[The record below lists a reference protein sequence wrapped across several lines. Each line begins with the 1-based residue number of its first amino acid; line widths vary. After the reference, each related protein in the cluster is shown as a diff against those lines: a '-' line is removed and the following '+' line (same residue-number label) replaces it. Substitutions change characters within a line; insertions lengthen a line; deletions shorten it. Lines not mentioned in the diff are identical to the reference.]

1 MNKILK
7 VFTNDMKKISTNV
20 IAVVIILG
28 LSILPS
34 LYAWFNISS
43 NWDPYGPSS
52 TGNIKVAVISDDAG
66 AEISGLEINIGA
78 TVVEA
83 LQANNTI
90 GWVFTDNS
98 DETIEGVTAGDYY
111 AALVI
116 PETFSEDMVSFLTG
130 DLEHPQIIYYEN
142 GKKNAIAPKITQKA
156 QKTVRQQV
164 NATFISTLAES
175 AMKAGNVISATD
187 SDGVSIADTMTEK
200 LTALSSDMDTYI
212 NILSSFKG
220 IMDSAQSIIST
231 TKIMLP
237 SLDTVL
243 DSSKTSLSSMQTMVN
258 SSTNTVN
265 TVSDMM
271 LSSLDMIDG
280 TLTMISNVVN
290 SDLSSAQTVSTIVLN
305 GIGAVNNMIP
315 YAKEI
320 FNSSVAGIEAKG
332 DEKINSQINA
342 IRGQFDLVKSDAD
355 HVGSSSAVAVSNSND
370 LIDKIQAELEH
381 CSNDI
386 AVLKDTYSSSVKPQ
400 LSSTVTNA
408 QAALNT
414 TVNAL
419 SSFNLNLGSTD
430 NVLTSYSDTL
440 ADGNTNL
447 DTTLELAQELSDYIK
462 TLTEN
467 MSELSD
473 NENYNKLIEVMD
485 SNPELLGEFASSPVS
500 LDTVRIYPIENY
512 GSAMAPFYTVLAL
525 WVGALILVA
534 IIHVKVHP
542 IPGVSGIC
550 PRHAYFGRYML
561 FFLVGQLQTLITV
574 LGDLH
579 FIGIQCEHPVMFWFA
594 GAMCSFVF
602 TLFIYSLT
610 VALGNIGEAL
620 AVVVMVVQVAGAGCT
635 FPIETLP
642 KVFHSLYNYLPFQ
655 FGMNAMKETIGGL
668 YENSYWTYIA
678 KLSVYLLVSL
688 FIGLVGAIPFRK
700 LNKIIDKNK
709 EKSGIMI

>member
-34 LYAWFNISS
+34 LYAWFNIFS

-52 TGNIKVAVISDDAG
+52 TGNIKVAVVSDDAG
-66 AEISGLEINIGA
+66 SEISGLEINIGA

-98 DETIEGVTAGDYY
+98 DETIEGVKAGDYY

-290 SDLSSAQTVSTIVLN
+290 SDLSSAQTVSTIILN

-370 LIDKIQAELEH
+370 LIDKIQAELKH

-655 FGMNAMKETIGGL
+655 FGMNAMKEAIAGL

>member
-34 LYAWFNISS
+34 LYAWFNIFS

-52 TGNIKVAVISDDAG
+52 TGNIKVAVVSDDAG

-98 DETIEGVTAGDYY
+98 DETIEGVKAGDYY

-332 DEKINSQINA
+332 DEKINSQINT

-579 FIGIQCEHPVMFWFA
+579 FIGIQCDHPVMFWFA

-655 FGMNAMKETIGGL
+655 FGMNAMKEAIAGL

>member
-34 LYAWFNISS
+34 LYAWFNIFS

-52 TGNIKVAVISDDAG
+52 TGNIKVAVVSDDAG

-98 DETIEGVTAGDYY
+98 DETIEGVKAGDYY

-200 LTALSSDMDTYI
+200 LTALSADMDTYI

-332 DEKINSQINA
+332 DEKINSQINT

-655 FGMNAMKETIGGL
+655 FGMNAMKEAIAGL

>member
-20 IAVVIILG
+20 IAVVIIIG

-34 LYAWFNISS
+34 LYAWFNIFS

-52 TGNIKVAVISDDAG
+52 TGNIKVAVVSDDAG

-98 DETIEGVTAGDYY
+98 DETIEGVKAGDYY

-116 PETFSEDMVSFLTG
+116 PETFSADMVSFLTG

-290 SDLSSAQTVSTIVLN
+290 SDLSSEQTVSTIVLN

-332 DEKINSQINA
+332 DEKINSQINT

-355 HVGSSSAVAVSNSND
+355 HVGSSSAVAVANSND

-430 NVLTSYSDTL
+430 NVLTNYSDTL

-655 FGMNAMKETIGGL
+655 FGMNAMKEAIAGL
-668 YENSYWTYIA
+668 YENDYWTYIA

>member
-34 LYAWFNISS
+34 LYAWFNIFS

-52 TGNIKVAVISDDAG
+52 TGNIKVAVVSDDAG

-98 DETIEGVTAGDYY
+98 DETIEGVKAGDYY

-237 SLDTVL
+237 SLNTVL

-290 SDLSSAQTVSTIVLN
+290 SDLSSAQTVSTIILN

-370 LIDKIQAELEH
+370 LIDKIQAELAH

>member
-34 LYAWFNISS
+34 LYAWFNIFS

-52 TGNIKVAVISDDAG
+52 TGNIKVAVVSDDAG

-98 DETIEGVTAGDYY
+98 DETIEGVKAGDYY

-237 SLDTVL
+237 SLNTVL

-370 LIDKIQAELEH
+370 LIDKIQAELAH

>member
-34 LYAWFNISS
+34 LYAWFNIFS

-52 TGNIKVAVISDDAG
+52 TGNIKVAVVSDDAG

-98 DETIEGVTAGDYY
+98 DETIEGVKAGDYY

-237 SLDTVL
+237 SLNTVL

-290 SDLSSAQTVSTIVLN
+290 SDLSSAQTVSTIILN

-355 HVGSSSAVAVSNSND
+355 HVGSSSAVAVYNSND

-419 SSFNLNLGSTD
+419 SNFNLNLGSTD

-655 FGMNAMKETIGGL
+655 FGMNAMKEAIAGL

>member
-34 LYAWFNISS
+34 LYAWFNIFS

-52 TGNIKVAVISDDAG
+52 TGNIKVAVVSDDAG
-66 AEISGLEINIGA
+66 SEISGLEINIGA

-98 DETIEGVTAGDYY
+98 DETIEGVKAGDYY

-370 LIDKIQAELEH
+370 LIDKIQAELAH

-655 FGMNAMKETIGGL
+655 FGMNAMKEAIAGL

>member
-34 LYAWFNISS
+34 LYAWFNIFS

-52 TGNIKVAVISDDAG
+52 TGNIKVAVVSDDAG

-98 DETIEGVTAGDYY
+98 DETIEGVKAGDYY

-280 TLTMISNVVN
+280 TLIMISNVVN

-332 DEKINSQINA
+332 DEKINSQINT

-355 HVGSSSAVAVSNSND
+355 HVGSSSAVAVANSND

-430 NVLTSYSDTL
+430 NVLTGYSDTL

-447 DTTLELAQELSDYIK
+447 DTTLELAKELSDYIK

-655 FGMNAMKETIGGL
+655 FGMNAMKEAIAGL

>member
-34 LYAWFNISS
+34 LYAWFNIFS

-52 TGNIKVAVISDDAG
+52 TGNIKVAVVSDDAG

-98 DETIEGVTAGDYY
+98 DETIEGVKAGDYY

-237 SLDTVL
+237 SLNTVL

-355 HVGSSSAVAVSNSND
+355 HVGSSSAVAVANSND

>member
-34 LYAWFNISS
+34 LYAWFNIFS

-52 TGNIKVAVISDDAG
+52 TGNIKVAVVSDDAG
-66 AEISGLEINIGA
+66 SEISGLEINIGA

-98 DETIEGVTAGDYY
+98 DETIEGVKAGDYY

-419 SSFNLNLGSTD
+419 SNFNLNLGSTD

>member
-34 LYAWFNISS
+34 LYAWFNIFS

-52 TGNIKVAVISDDAG
+52 TGNIKVAVVSDDAG

-98 DETIEGVTAGDYY
+98 DETIEGVKAGDYY

-200 LTALSSDMDTYI
+200 LTALSADMDTYI

-355 HVGSSSAVAVSNSND
+355 HVGSSSAVAVANSND

-381 CSNDI
+381 CTNDI

-447 DTTLELAQELSDYIK
+447 DTTLELAKELSDYIK

-655 FGMNAMKETIGGL
+655 FGMNAMKEAIAGL

>member
-34 LYAWFNISS
+34 LYAWFNIFS

-52 TGNIKVAVISDDAG
+52 TGNIKVAVVSDDAG

-98 DETIEGVTAGDYY
+98 DETIEGVKAGDYY

-290 SDLSSAQTVSTIVLN
+290 SDLSSAQTVSTIILN

>member
-34 LYAWFNISS
+34 LYAWFNIFS

-52 TGNIKVAVISDDAG
+52 TGNIKVAVVSDDAG
-66 AEISGLEINIGA
+66 SEISGLEINIGA

-98 DETIEGVTAGDYY
+98 DETIEGVKAGDYY

-237 SLDTVL
+237 SLNTVL

-290 SDLSSAQTVSTIVLN
+290 SDLSSAQTVSTIILN

-419 SSFNLNLGSTD
+419 SNFNLNLGSTD

>member
-34 LYAWFNISS
+34 LYAWFNIFS

-52 TGNIKVAVISDDAG
+52 TGNIKVAVVSDDAG
-66 AEISGLEINIGA
+66 SEISGLEINIGA

-98 DETIEGVTAGDYY
+98 DETIEGVKAGDYY

-243 DSSKTSLSSMQTMVN
+243 GSSKTSLSSMQTMVN

>member
-34 LYAWFNISS
+34 LYAWFNIFS

-52 TGNIKVAVISDDAG
+52 TGNIKVAVVSDDAG

-98 DETIEGVTAGDYY
+98 DETIEGVKAGDYY

-187 SDGVSIADTMTEK
+187 SDGVSIADTMTDK

-220 IMDSAQSIIST
+220 IMDSAQNIIST

-332 DEKINSQINA
+332 DEKINSQINT

-655 FGMNAMKETIGGL
+655 FGMNAMKEAIAGL

>member
-34 LYAWFNISS
+34 LYAWFNIFS

-52 TGNIKVAVISDDAG
+52 TGNIKVAVVSDDAG

-98 DETIEGVTAGDYY
+98 DETIEGVKAGDYY

-355 HVGSSSAVAVSNSND
+355 HVGSSSAVAVYNSND

>member
-34 LYAWFNISS
+34 LYAWFNIFS

>member
-34 LYAWFNISS
+34 LYAWFNIFS

-52 TGNIKVAVISDDAG
+52 TGNIKVAVVSDDAG

-98 DETIEGVTAGDYY
+98 DETIEGVKAGDYY

-237 SLDTVL
+237 SLNTVL

-290 SDLSSAQTVSTIVLN
+290 SDLSSAQTVSTIILN

>member
-34 LYAWFNISS
+34 LYAWFNIFS

-52 TGNIKVAVISDDAG
+52 TGNIKVAVVSDDAG

-98 DETIEGVTAGDYY
+98 DETIEGVKAGDYY

-237 SLDTVL
+237 SLNTVL

-370 LIDKIQAELEH
+370 LIDKIQAELAH

-688 FIGLVGAIPFRK
+688 FFGLVGAIPFRK

>member
-34 LYAWFNISS
+34 LYAWFNIFS

-52 TGNIKVAVISDDAG
+52 TGNIKVAVVSDDAG

-98 DETIEGVTAGDYY
+98 DETIEGVKAGDYY

-116 PETFSEDMVSFLTG
+116 PETFSEDMMSFLTG

-332 DEKINSQINA
+332 DEKINSQINT

-355 HVGSSSAVAVSNSND
+355 HVGSSSAVAVANSND

-594 GAMCSFVF
+594 AAMCSFVF

-655 FGMNAMKETIGGL
+655 FGMNAMKEAIAGL

>member
-1 MNKILK
+1 MNKIFK

-28 LSILPS
+28 LSILPA
-34 LYAWFNISS
+34 LYAWFNIFS

-52 TGNIKVAVISDDAG
+52 TGNIKVAVVSEDAG

-78 TVVEA
+78 TVVQA
-83 LQANNTI
+83 LESNNTI
-90 GWVFTDNS
+90 GWVFTEDAAS
-98 DETIEGVTAGDYY
+98 TIEGVKAGDYY

-116 PETFSEDMVSFLTG
+116 PSTFSADMVSFLSG

-187 SDGVSIADTMTEK
+187 SDGVSIADTMTDK
-200 LTALSSDMDTYI
+200 LTELAADMDNYI

-220 IMDSAQSIIST
+220 IMDSAQNIIAT
-231 TKIMLP
+231 TQLMLP
-237 SLDTVL
+237 SLNTVL
-243 DSSKTSLSSMQTMVN
+243 DSSKASLIGMQSMVN
-258 SSTNTVN
+258 NASSTVN

-271 LSSLDMIDG
+271 LSSLDMIDS

-290 SDLSSAQTVSTIVLN
+290 SDLSSAQTASKVVLN
-305 GIGAVNNMIP
+305 GINSVSTMIP

-320 FNSSVAGIEAKG
+320 FNSSVSGIESKG
-332 DEKINSQINA
+332 DEEINKQIET
-342 IRGQFDLVKSDAD
+342 IRNQFDTLKDDTDRVGQTSAIAVCNTDA
-355 HVGSSSAVAVSNSND
+355 
-370 LIDKIQAELEH
+370 LIEKIQTEIDR

-386 AVLKDTYSSSVKPQ
+386 ETLRNTYSNSVKPQ
-400 LSSTVTNA
+400 LSSTITSA
-408 QAALNT
+408 QSALNT

-419 SSFNLNLGSTD
+419 SGFNLNLAATD
-430 NVLTSYSDTL
+430 RVLTSYSDTL
-440 ADGNTNL
+440 SDGNTNL
-447 DTTLELAQELSDYIK
+447 DTTLQLATDLADYIN
-462 TLTEN
+462 TLTAN
-467 MSELSD
+467 MSELAD
-473 NENYNKLIEVMD
+473 NENYNKLIEIMD
-485 SNPELLGEFASSPVS
+485 TNPELLGEFASEPVS
-500 LDTVRIYPIENY
+500 LDTVRLYPIENY

-534 IIHVKVHP
+534 IVHVKVHP
-542 IPGVSGIC
+542 IPGTTGIC
-550 PRHAYFGRYML
+550 PRHAYFGRYIL
-561 FFLVGQLQTLITV
+561 FFLVGQLQTLITI

-610 VALGNIGEAL
+610 VALGVIGEAL
-620 AVVVMVVQVAGAGCT
+620 AVVIMVVQVAGAGCT

-642 KVFHSLYNYLPFQ
+642 EIFHRIYAYLPFQ
-655 FGMNAMKETIGGL
+655 FGMNAMKEAVAGL
-668 YENSYWTYIA
+668 YENDYWVYIA
-678 KLSVYLLVSL
+678 KLAVYLLVSL
-688 FIGLVGAIPFRK
+688 FIGLVGAIPFRR
-700 LNKIIDKNK
+700 LNRIIDKNK
-709 EKSGIMI
+709 EKSKLLI

>member
-1 MNKILK
+1 
-7 VFTNDMKKISTNV
+7 MKKISTNV

-34 LYAWFNISS
+34 LYAWFNIFS

-52 TGNIKVAVISDDAG
+52 TGNIKVAVVSDDAG

-98 DETIEGVTAGDYY
+98 DETIEGVKAGDYY

-237 SLDTVL
+237 SLNTVL

-290 SDLSSAQTVSTIVLN
+290 SDLSSAQTVSTIILN

-355 HVGSSSAVAVSNSND
+355 HVGSSSAVAVYNSND

-419 SSFNLNLGSTD
+419 SNFNLNLGSTD

>member
-34 LYAWFNISS
+34 LYAWFNIFS

-52 TGNIKVAVISDDAG
+52 TGNIKVAVVSDDKG
-66 AEISGLEINIGA
+66 AEISGLEINIGN

-83 LQANNTI
+83 LQSNNTI
-90 GWVFTDNS
+90 GWVFTDS
-98 DETIEGVTAGDYY
+98 SEDTIEGVKAGDYY

-116 PETFSEDMVSFLTG
+116 PETFSEDMVSFLGG

-156 QKTVRQQV
+156 QKAVRQQV

-175 AMKAGNVISATD
+175 AMKAGNVISSTD

-200 LTALSSDMDTYI
+200 LTALSEDMDTYI

-220 IMDSAQSIIST
+220 IMDSAQSIIAT

-237 SLDTVL
+237 SLNTVL

-258 SSTNTVN
+258 NSTNTIN

-290 SDLSSAQTVSTIVLN
+290 SDLASAQTISKVVVN
-305 GIGAVNNMIP
+305 GIGTVGNMVP
-315 YAKEI
+315 YAKDI
-320 FNSSVAGIEAKG
+320 FNSSVSGLESKG
-332 DEKINSQINA
+332 DEKVNAQINV
-342 IRGQFDLVKSDAD
+342 IRSQFDIIKTDTD
-355 HVGSSSAVAVSNSND
+355 RVGTAAAVAVYNSSD
-370 LIDKIQAELEH
+370 LIDSIQAELDN
-381 CSNDI
+381 CSKDI
-386 AVLKDTYSSSVKPQ
+386 DSLRSIYTNSVKPQ
-400 LSSTVTNA
+400 LSSTITNA

-419 SSFNLNLGSTD
+419 AGFNLNLSSTD
-430 NVLTSYSDTL
+430 NVLGDYSDTL

-447 DTTLELAQELSDYIK
+447 DATLELANELSDYIK

-473 NENYNKLIEVMD
+473 NENYSKLVDIMD
-485 SNPELLGEFASSPVS
+485 TNPEKLGEFASSPVS
-500 LDTVRIYPIENY
+500 LDTVRVYPIENY

-542 IPGVSGIC
+542 IPGVDGIC
-550 PRHAYFGRYML
+550 PRHAYFGRYIL

-620 AVVVMVVQVAGAGCT
+620 AVIVMVVQVAGAGCT

-655 FGMNAMKETIGGL
+655 FGMNAMKEAIAGL
-668 YENSYWTYIA
+668 YEDNYWKYIA
-678 KLSVYLLVSL
+678 KLAVYLLVSL

>member
-34 LYAWFNISS
+34 LYAWFNIFS

-52 TGNIKVAVISDDAG
+52 TGNIKVAVVSDDAG

-98 DETIEGVTAGDYY
+98 DETIEGVKAGDYY

-237 SLDTVL
+237 SLNTVL

>member
-34 LYAWFNISS
+34 LYAWFNIFS

-52 TGNIKVAVISDDAG
+52 TGNIKVAVVSDDAG

-98 DETIEGVTAGDYY
+98 DEIIEGVKAGDYY

-290 SDLSSAQTVSTIVLN
+290 SDLSSAQTVSTIILN

-430 NVLTSYSDTL
+430 NVLTNYSDTL

-512 GSAMAPFYTVLAL
+512 GSAMAPFYTVLAM

-655 FGMNAMKETIGGL
+655 FGMNAMKEAIGGL

>member
-34 LYAWFNISS
+34 LYAWFNIFS

-52 TGNIKVAVISDDAG
+52 TGNIKVAVVSDDAG

-98 DETIEGVTAGDYY
+98 DETIEGVKAGDYY

-655 FGMNAMKETIGGL
+655 FGMNAMKEAIAGL

>member
-34 LYAWFNISS
+34 LYAWFNIFS

-52 TGNIKVAVISDDAG
+52 TGNIKVAVVSDDKG
-66 AEISGLEINIGA
+66 AEISGLEINIGN

-83 LQANNTI
+83 LQSNNTI
-90 GWVFTDNS
+90 GWVFTDS
-98 DETIEGVTAGDYY
+98 SEDTIEGVKAGDYY

-116 PETFSEDMVSFLTG
+116 PETFSEDMVSFLGG

-175 AMKAGNVISATD
+175 AMKAGNVISSTD

-200 LTALSSDMDTYI
+200 LTTLSEDMDTYI

-220 IMDSAQSIIST
+220 IMDSAQSIIAT

-237 SLDTVL
+237 SLNTVL
-243 DSSKTSLSSMQTMVN
+243 ESSKTSLSGMQTMVN
-258 SSTNTVN
+258 NSTNTIN

-290 SDLSSAQTVSTIVLN
+290 SDLASAQTISKVVVN
-305 GIGAVNNMIP
+305 GIGTVGNMIP

-320 FNSSVAGIEAKG
+320 FNSSVSGLESKG
-332 DEKINSQINA
+332 DEKVNAQINV
-342 IRGQFDLVKSDAD
+342 IRSQFDIIKTDTD
-355 HVGSSSAVAVSNSND
+355 RVGTAAAVAVYNSSD
-370 LIDKIQAELEH
+370 LIDGIQAELDN
-381 CSNDI
+381 CSKDI
-386 AVLKDTYSSSVKPQ
+386 DSLRSIYTNSVKPQ
-400 LSSTVTNA
+400 LSSTITNA

-419 SSFNLNLGSTD
+419 SGFNLNLSSTD
-430 NVLTSYSDTL
+430 NVLSDYSDTL

-447 DTTLELAQELSDYIK
+447 DTTLELANELSDYIR

-467 MSELSD
+467 MNELSD
-473 NENYNKLIEVMD
+473 NENYNKLVEIMD
-485 SNPELLGEFASSPVS
+485 TNPEKLGEFASSPVS
-500 LDTVRIYPIENY
+500 LDTVRVYPIENY

-542 IPGVSGIC
+542 IPGVDGIC

-620 AVVVMVVQVAGAGCT
+620 AVIVMVVQVAGAGCT

-655 FGMNAMKETIGGL
+655 FGMNAMKEAIAGL
-668 YENSYWTYIA
+668 YEDNYWKYIA
-678 KLSVYLLVSL
+678 KLAVYLLVSL

-700 LNKIIDKNK
+700 MNKIIDKNK

>member
-34 LYAWFNISS
+34 LYAWFNIFS

-52 TGNIKVAVISDDAG
+52 TGNIKVAVVSDDAG
-66 AEISGLEINIGA
+66 SEISGLEINIGA

-98 DETIEGVTAGDYY
+98 DETIEGVKAGDYY

-290 SDLSSAQTVSTIVLN
+290 SDLSSAQTVSTIILN

-370 LIDKIQAELEH
+370 LIDKIQAELAH

-655 FGMNAMKETIGGL
+655 FGMNAMKEAIAGL

>member
-34 LYAWFNISS
+34 LYAWFNIFS

-52 TGNIKVAVISDDAG
+52 TGNIKVAVVSDDAG

-98 DETIEGVTAGDYY
+98 DETIEGVKAGDYY

-237 SLDTVL
+237 SLNTVL

-290 SDLSSAQTVSTIVLN
+290 SDLSSAQTVSTIILN

-332 DEKINSQINA
+332 DEKINSQINT

-355 HVGSSSAVAVSNSND
+355 HVGSSSAVAVANSND

-430 NVLTSYSDTL
+430 NVLTNYSDTL

-542 IPGVSGIC
+542 IPGVDGIC

-668 YENSYWTYIA
+668 YEDNYWTYIA

-700 LNKIIDKNK
+700 LNRIIDKNK

>member
-34 LYAWFNISS
+34 LYAWFNIFS

-52 TGNIKVAVISDDAG
+52 TGNIKVAVVSDDAG
-66 AEISGLEINIGA
+66 SEISGLEINIGA

-98 DETIEGVTAGDYY
+98 DETIEGVKAGDYY

-116 PETFSEDMVSFLTG
+116 PETFSKDMVSFLTG

-237 SLDTVL
+237 SLNTVL

-370 LIDKIQAELEH
+370 LIDKIQAELAH

>member
-34 LYAWFNISS
+34 LYAWFNIFS

-52 TGNIKVAVISDDAG
+52 TGNIKVAVVSDDAG

-98 DETIEGVTAGDYY
+98 DETIEGVKAGDYY

-355 HVGSSSAVAVSNSND
+355 HVGSSSAVAVANSND
-370 LIDKIQAELEH
+370 LIDKIQAELKH

-655 FGMNAMKETIGGL
+655 FGMNAMKEAIAGL

>member
-34 LYAWFNISS
+34 LYAWFNIFS

-52 TGNIKVAVISDDAG
+52 TGNIKVAVVSDDAG

-98 DETIEGVTAGDYY
+98 DETIEGVKAGDYY

-116 PETFSEDMVSFLTG
+116 PETFSADMVSFLTG

-175 AMKAGNVISATD
+175 AMKAGNVISATN

-320 FNSSVAGIEAKG
+320 FNSSVAGIETKG

-655 FGMNAMKETIGGL
+655 FGMNAMKEAIAGL

>member
-34 LYAWFNISS
+34 LYAWFNIFS

-52 TGNIKVAVISDDAG
+52 TGNIKVAVVSDDAG

-98 DETIEGVTAGDYY
+98 DETIEGVKAGDYY

-116 PETFSEDMVSFLTG
+116 PKTFSEDMVSFLTG

-200 LTALSSDMDTYI
+200 LTALSSDMNTYI

-332 DEKINSQINA
+332 DEKINSQINT

-355 HVGSSSAVAVSNSND
+355 HVGSSSAVAVANSND

-419 SSFNLNLGSTD
+419 SSFNLNLSSTD
-430 NVLTSYSDTL
+430 NVLTNYSDTL

-655 FGMNAMKETIGGL
+655 FGMNAMKEAIAGL

>member
-34 LYAWFNISS
+34 LYAWFNIFS
-43 NWDPYGPSS
+43 NWDPYGPGS
-52 TGNIKVAVISDDAG
+52 TGNIKVAVISNDEG
-66 AEISGLEINIGA
+66 AEISGLEINIGT
-78 TVVEA
+78 TVVDA
-83 LQANNTI
+83 LKSNNTI
-90 GWVFTDNS
+90 GWVFTDNT
-98 DETIEGVTAGDYY
+98 EATIEGVKAGDYY

-116 PETFSEDMVSFLTG
+116 PATFSEDMVSFLGG

-156 QKTVRQQV
+156 QKSVRQQV

-175 AMKAGNVISATD
+175 AMKAGNVISSTD
-187 SDGVSIADTMTEK
+187 SDGVSIADTMTKK
-200 LTALSSDMDTYI
+200 LTALSDDMDTYI
-212 NILSSFKG
+212 SILSSFKG
-220 IMDSAQSIIST
+220 IMDSAQSIIAT

-237 SLDTVL
+237 SLETVL

-258 SSTNTVN
+258 SSTSTVN

-271 LSSLDMIDG
+271 LTSLDMIDN

-290 SDLSSAQTVSTIVLN
+290 SDLSSAQAISKAVLN

-315 YAKEI
+315 YAKDI
-320 FNSSVAGIEAKG
+320 FNSSVSGIESKG
-332 DEKINSQINA
+332 DEKINAQINV
-342 IRGQFDLVKSDAD
+342 IRAQFDTIKSDAD
-355 HVGSSSAVAVSNSND
+355 RVGSSAAVAVANSND
-370 LIDKIQAELEH
+370 LIAKVQAEIKV
-381 CSNDI
+381 CSDDI
-386 AVLKDTYSSSVKPQ
+386 AALKSTYSNSVKPQ
-400 LSSTVTNA
+400 LSSTITNA

-419 SSFNLNLGSTD
+419 SGFNLNLNSTD
-430 NVLTSYSDTL
+430 NVLTNYSDTL

-462 TLTEN
+462 TLTDN
-467 MSELSD
+467 MNELSD
-473 NENYNKLIEVMD
+473 NENYNKLVDIID
-485 SNPELLGEFASSPVS
+485 TNPELLGEFAASPVA
-500 LDTVRIYPIENY
+500 LDTVHVYPIENY

-534 IIHVKVHP
+534 IVHVNVHP
-542 IPGVSGIC
+542 IPGVTGIA
-550 PRHAYFGRYML
+550 PRHAYFGRYIL

-579 FIGIQCEHPVMFWFA
+579 FIGIQCEHPVIFWFA

-655 FGMNAMKETIGGL
+655 FGMNAMKEAIAGL
-668 YENSYWTYIA
+668 YEDDYWRYIA
-678 KLSVYLLVSL
+678 KLSVYILVSL
-688 FIGLVGAIPFRK
+688 FIGLVGAIPFRR

>member
-34 LYAWFNISS
+34 LYAWFNIFS

-52 TGNIKVAVISDDAG
+52 TGNIKVAVVSDDAG

-98 DETIEGVTAGDYY
+98 DETIEGVKAGDYY

-355 HVGSSSAVAVSNSND
+355 HVGSSSAVAVYNSND

-655 FGMNAMKETIGGL
+655 FGMNAMKEAIAGL

>member
-34 LYAWFNISS
+34 LYAWFNIFS

-52 TGNIKVAVISDDAG
+52 TGNIKVAVVSDDAG
-66 AEISGLEINIGA
+66 SEISGLEINIGA

-98 DETIEGVTAGDYY
+98 DETIEGVKAGDYY

-370 LIDKIQAELEH
+370 LIDKIQAELAH

-462 TLTEN
+462 ILTEN

>member
-20 IAVVIILG
+20 IAVVIIIG

-34 LYAWFNISS
+34 LYAWFNIFS

-52 TGNIKVAVISDDAG
+52 TGNIKVAVVSDDAG

-98 DETIEGVTAGDYY
+98 DETIEGVKAGDYY

-447 DTTLELAQELSDYIK
+447 DTTLELAKELSDYIK

-534 IIHVKVHP
+534 IIHVKVHH

-655 FGMNAMKETIGGL
+655 FGMNAMKEAIAGL

>member
-34 LYAWFNISS
+34 LYAWFNIFS

-52 TGNIKVAVISDDAG
+52 TGNIKVAVVSDDAG
-66 AEISGLEINIGA
+66 AEISGLQINIRA

-98 DETIEGVTAGDYY
+98 DETIEGVKAGDYY

-116 PETFSEDMVSFLTG
+116 PGTFSEDMVSFLTG

-290 SDLSSAQTVSTIVLN
+290 SDLSSAQTVSTIILN

-370 LIDKIQAELEH
+370 LIDKIQAELAH